1 MLLRLATEANHFAAS
16 VRRRRARPRPPMR
29 RAQFDY
35 WPRVPFLHLSESIA
49 ASLEDF
55 LADRARS
62 DLFAVA
68 RLYAHKDFAA
78 SLNDPPRRDQKS
90 KGDRAIPDRIP
101 QRAQVK
107 RPTP

>member
-1 MLLRLATEANHFAAS
+1 MLLRLGKEAAHFAAS

-29 RAQFDY
+29 RAQFGY

-49 ASLEDF
+49 ASLEDL

-62 DLFAVA
+62 DLFATA
-68 RLYAHKDFAA
+68 RLYACKDFAA
-78 SLNDPPRRDQKS
+78 SSNDPTRRDQKS

-101 QRAQVK
+101 QPAQAE
-107 RPTP
+107 